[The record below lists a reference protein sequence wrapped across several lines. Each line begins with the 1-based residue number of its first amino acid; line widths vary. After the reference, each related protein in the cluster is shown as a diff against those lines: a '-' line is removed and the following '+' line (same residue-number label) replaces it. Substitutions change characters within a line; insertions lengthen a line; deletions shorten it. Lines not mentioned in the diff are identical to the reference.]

1 MPLPRMRNRNR
12 NRARHGREAV
22 RHEPLLRLAA
32 LPGVDPRDLAAR
44 LHDPSADTSS
54 LSFVSGALLGL
65 VVGVLVALAL
75 APQAGRHTRQHV
87 WDTGIELRGRRG
99 RAASAASAS

>member
-1 MPLPRMRNRNR
+1 MPLPRI
-12 NRARHGREAV
+12 RHDRGVQRP
-22 RHEPLLRLAA
+22 EPLLRLAA

-54 LSFVSGALLGL
+54 LSFVSGVLLGL

-75 APQAGRHTRQHV
+75 APQSGHNTRQQV

-99 RAASAASAS
+99 RAASLNP